1 MPRRLGVALTFA
13 AIFGSSGL
21 VRAQSSASFPDPDA
35 PSEPATSRR
44 PQAPP
49 AESPPRREVPRPAP
63 PPEPSSP
70 PATPSP
76 APRTSPTPTPSKPPQ
91 PAPPSPASE
100 DAPAPLPAVVAAP
113 REPAALTETPSSSLG
128 STASTRLDLLDLVAA
143 PGPAPGPL
151 GTFRPPVLPA
161 YAGMEPPDG
170 YHAESSSNRGLVWGG
185 ALTWGIGYAA
195 ALGYGMSDAFDGKA
209 GTLAIPVLGPWLAM
223 GQQSFDC
230 DTPDSVESA
239 RSCQDESFGTAKT
252 LAVLGTVGLVQ
263 AVGGTLFLVGL
274 FDRRE
279 HWVRDDL
286 GIAELRLDAMP
297 LAGGG
302 GAWVQGRF

>member
-76 APRTSPTPTPSKPPQ
+76 APHTSPTPTPSKPPQ

-100 DAPAPLPAVVAAP
+100 DAPAPPPAVVAAP

-128 STASTRLDLLDLVAA
+128 STASTRLDLVAA